1 MIHNVEDMCNCGY
14 MSIHIGLSLTKNDV
28 TYEDIFNG
36 DIIEEKGF
44 QLSFQKWTE
53 KKTADLVVRG
63 ERGKQENKNTRK
75 NACYYTDQCQYFFFK
90 KKEMQLI
97 NQMNPTRIWLILYS
111 VKILIIQEN

>member
-63 ERGKQENKNTRK
+63 ERGKQEIKKPGKNLAPIQSSV
-75 NACYYTDQCQYFFFK
+75 NIK
-90 KKEMQLI
+90 KKKRGKNRRFSCE
-97 NQMNPTRIWLILYS
+97 RR
-111 VKILIIQEN
+111 KR